1 MSAPDTH
8 EQGHYMAHTRH
19 EDPVGLKVSREI
31 PLPWLIGIVA
41 AGFLQAALVYYKQ
54 DAQAE
59 AIVKLTKEVQ
69 ALTTALSGKD
79 LKDLEHD
86 IRIADLQTRMTDAQA
101 RLTAA
106 ELTLQNVKRQSNKDR
121 E

>member
-1 MSAPDTH
+1 MV
-8 EQGHYMAHTRH
+8 HTRH
-19 EDPVGLKVSREI
+19 EDPIGLKVSREI
-31 PLPWLIGIVA
+31 PLPWLVGIVA

-69 ALTTALSGKD
+69 ALTTALGGKD

-86 IRIADLQTRMTDAQA
+86 IRIADLQTRMTDVQT
-101 RLTAA
+101 RLSAV
-106 ELTLQNVKRQSNKDR
+106 ELRLQGLKK
-121 E
+121 

>member
-1 MSAPDTH
+1 MV
-8 EQGHYMAHTRH
+8 HTRH
-19 EDPVGLKVSREI
+19 EDPIGLKVSREI
-31 PLPWLIGIVA
+31 PLPWLVGIVA

-69 ALTTALSGKD
+69 ALTTALGGKD

-86 IRIADLQTRMTDAQA
+86 IRIADSQTRMTDVQT
-101 RLTAA
+101 RLSAV
-106 ELTLQNVKRQSNKDR
+106 ELRLQGLKK
-121 E
+121 

>member
-8 EQGHYMAHTRH
+8 EQGHQMVHTRH
-19 EDPVGLKVSREI
+19 EDPIGLKVSREI
-31 PLPWLIGIVA
+31 PLPWLVGIVA

-69 ALTTALSGKD
+69 GLTAALSGKD

-86 IRIADLQTRMTDAQA
+86 IRIADLQTRMTDVQT
-101 RLTAA
+101 RLSAV
-106 ELTLQNVKRQSNKDR
+106 ELRLQGLKK
-121 E
+121 

>member
-8 EQGHYMAHTRH
+8 EQGQHMVHTRH
-19 EDPVGLKVSREI
+19 EDPIGLKVSREI
-31 PLPWLIGIVA
+31 PLPWLVGIVA

-69 ALTTALSGKD
+69 ALTTALGGKD

-86 IRIADLQTRMTDAQA
+86 IRIADLQTRMTDVQT
-101 RLTAA
+101 RLSAV
-106 ELTLQNVKRQSNKDR
+106 ELRLQGLKK
-121 E
+121 

>member
-8 EQGHYMAHTRH
+8 EQSHHMVHTRH
-19 EDPVGLKVSREI
+19 EDPIGLKVSREI
-31 PLPWLIGIVA
+31 PLPWLVGIVA

-69 ALTTALSGKD
+69 ALTTALGGKD

-86 IRIADLQTRMTDAQA
+86 IRIADLQTRMTDVQT
-101 RLTAA
+101 RLSAV
-106 ELTLQNVKRQSNKDR
+106 ELRLQGLKK
-121 E
+121 

>member
-1 MSAPDTH
+1 MV
-8 EQGHYMAHTRH
+8 HTRH
-19 EDPVGLKVSREI
+19 EDPIGLKVSREI
-31 PLPWLIGIVA
+31 PLPWLVGIVA

-69 ALTTALSGKD
+69 ALTTALGGKD

-86 IRIADLQTRMTDAQA
+86 IRIADLQTRMTDVQS
-101 RLTAA
+101 RLAA
-106 ELTLQNVKRQSNKDR
+106 VELRLQGLKK
-121 E
+121 

>member
-1 MSAPDTH
+1 
-8 EQGHYMAHTRH
+8 MAHTRH

-31 PLPWLIGIVA
+31 PLPWLIGIVG
-41 AGFLQAALVYYKQ
+41 AGFLQAALFYYKQ

-69 ALTTALSGKD
+69 TLNTSLGGKD

-106 ELTLQNVKRQSNKDR
+106 ELAMQSLKRHDKER
-121 E
+121 P

>member
-1 MSAPDTH
+1 MV
-8 EQGHYMAHTRH
+8 HTRH

-31 PLPWLIGIVA
+31 PLPWLVGIVA

-69 ALTTALSGKD
+69 ALTTALGGKD

-86 IRIADLQTRMTDAQA
+86 IRIADLQTRMTDVQT
-101 RLTAA
+101 RLSAV
-106 ELTLQNVKRQSNKDR
+106 ELRLQGLKK
-121 E
+121 

>member
-1 MSAPDTH
+1 M
-8 EQGHYMAHTRH
+8 
-19 EDPVGLKVSREI
+19 KVSREI

-69 ALTTALSGKD
+69 ALTTALGGKD

-86 IRIADLQTRMTDAQA
+86 IRIADLQTRMTDVQT
-101 RLTAA
+101 RLSAV
-106 ELTLQNVKRQSNKDR
+106 ELRLQGLKK
-121 E
+121 

>member
-1 MSAPDTH
+1 
-8 EQGHYMAHTRH
+8 
-19 EDPVGLKVSREI
+19 LKVSREI

-59 AIVKLTKEVQ
+59 QIAKLIKEVQ
-69 ALTTALSGKD
+69 TLSTALSGKD

-86 IRIADLQTRMTDAQA
+86 SRSRISRRAWPMCSRVGG
-101 RLTAA
+101 R
-106 ELTLQNVKRQSNKDR
+106 
-121 E
+121 

>member
-1 MSAPDTH
+1 MSAPSTH
-8 EQGHYMAHTRH
+8 GQGHHMAHTRH

-59 AIVKLTKEVQ
+59 QIAKLIKEVQ
-69 ALTTALSGKD
+69 TLSTALSGKD

-86 IRIADLQTRMTDAQA
+86 LKIADLQTRMADVQS
-101 RLTAA
+101 RLAA
-106 ELTLQNVKRQSNKDR
+106 VELRLQGLKK
-121 E
+121 

>member
-8 EQGHYMAHTRH
+8 DQGHHMAHTRH

-31 PLPWLIGIVA
+31 PLPWLVGIVA
-41 AGFLQAALVYYKQ
+41 AGFLQAVLIYYKQ

-59 AIVKLTKEVQ
+59 AIIKLTKEVQ
-69 ALTTALSGKD
+69 TLSAALGGKD

-86 IRIADLQTRMTDAQA
+86 IRIADLQTRMTDVQS
-101 RLTAA
+101 RLTAL
-106 ELTLQNVKRQSNKDR
+106 ELRVQGLKK
-121 E
+121 

>member
-1 MSAPDTH
+1 MSTPDTH
-8 EQGHYMAHTRH
+8 DQVHHMVHTRH

-59 AIVKLTKEVQ
+59 QIAKLIKEVQ
-69 ALTTALSGKD
+69 SLSSALGDKN

-86 IRIADLQTRMTDAQA
+86 IKIADLQTRMADVQSRIASVEL
-101 RLTAA
+101 RLQG
-106 ELTLQNVKRQSNKDR
+106 LKK
-121 E
+121 

>member
-1 MSAPDTH
+1 MSASDTH

-59 AIVKLTKEVQ
+59 AIAKLTKEVQ
-69 ALTTALSGKD
+69 ALNTALGGKD

-106 ELTLQNVKRQSNKDR
+106 ELALQNVKRQPKD
-121 E
+121 

>member
-1 MSAPDTH
+1 MSTSDIH
-8 EQGHYMAHTRH
+8 EQVHTMTHVRH
-19 EDPVGLKVSREI
+19 EDPTGLKVSREI

-69 ALTTALSGKD
+69 ELKAVLNAKD

-86 IRIADLQTRMTDAQA
+86 LKIADLQTRMADMQSRWASVEAQV
-101 RLTAA
+101 R
-106 ELTLQNVKRQSNKDR
+106 NVKK
-121 E
+121 

>member
-8 EQGHYMAHTRH
+8 EQGHHMVHTRH
-19 EDPVGLKVSREI
+19 EDPIGLKVSREI

-69 ALTTALSGKD
+69 ELKAVLNAKD

-86 IRIADLQTRMTDAQA
+86 LKIADLQTRMADMQSRWASVEAQV
-101 RLTAA
+101 R
-106 ELTLQNVKRQSNKDR
+106 NVKK
-121 E
+121 